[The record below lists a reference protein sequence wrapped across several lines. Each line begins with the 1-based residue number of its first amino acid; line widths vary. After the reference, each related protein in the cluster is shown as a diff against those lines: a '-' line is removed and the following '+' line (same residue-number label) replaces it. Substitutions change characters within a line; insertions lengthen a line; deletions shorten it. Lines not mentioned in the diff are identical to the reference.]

1 MNYLKGPP
9 GEQGPPG
16 LSGLPGRQGPP
27 GPPSGPVG
35 PRGPQGIPGEKGRD
49 GPRGPPGDINYLFDE
64 SRIDN
69 TLRIFRDKM
78 YPQLF
83 YKASGEIGLNT
94 NNPEAVV
101 DVNTSNINNVGIN
114 IKRDGSD
121 SRIKMYVNEQGDSVL
136 DLNKQET
143 IIGTNGVISEIPQ
156 LNVTDNLQVKG
167 GSSLFNLT
175 NTPTHFNN
183 QDGFNIIAGDSF
195 IHGDTNIKGSIYTDN
210 DLFMKNDKKID
221 FKTDER
227 DQYFIKKTGTGND
240 NHLRINID
248 PTEKESVQIWN
259 RGLMRHKFDGEGNA
273 NHTGELYVKDLF
285 INDINLKDWA
295 FEKGMILMWNS
306 EVAPSGWS
314 LCNGSNGT
322 PDLRDRFIVGA
333 GGSYTL
339 GSTGGANTVR
349 LQERHLPKHKHN
361 YWDTTYSEAGGPKD
375 TGVREGSRKGLDRD
389 NNQFG
394 YTGKTGSAGG
404 SDAHE
409 NRPPYYAMTFIMKI

>member
-183 QDGFNIIAGDSF
+183 QDGFNIIAAA
-195 IHGDTNIKGSIYTDN
+195 
-210 DLFMKNDKKID
+210 L
-221 FKTDER
+221 
-227 DQYFIKKTGTGND
+227 
-240 NHLRINID
+240 D
-248 PTEKESVQIWN
+248 P
-259 RGLMRHKFDGEGNA
+259 
-273 NHTGELYVKDLF
+273 
-285 INDINLKDWA
+285 
-295 FEKGMILMWNS
+295 NS
-306 EVAPSGWS
+306 K
-314 LCNGSNGT
+314 
-322 PDLRDRFIVGA
+322 R
-333 GGSYTL
+333 
-339 GSTGGANTVR
+339 
-349 LQERHLPKHKHN
+349 
-361 YWDTTYSEAGGPKD
+361 
-375 TGVREGSRKGLDRD
+375 
-389 NNQFG
+389 
-394 YTGKTGSAGG
+394 
-404 SDAHE
+404 
-409 NRPPYYAMTFIMKI
+409 